1 MLDLGAQFDDIYAVE
16 IVLIKPAPPSPP
28 GGPPPQPPPLPNTPP
43 FPSPAPPK
51 PSPPPPSPPSP
62 PPVAC
67 STINND
73 YCDGSGGLINS
84 VYHSNNGICEDGL
97 PSTVNGKVNAEA
109 GGNVCHYG
117 KDISDC
123 GARDCSPGRRLDATV
138 GDFFDV
144 GWIDVYVS
152 RNLALYGTR
161 CSTLNST
168 SVVGNSVLMRC
179 TEDGFN
185 SQGRYVYV
193 RSFESARMLRIDG
206 VKVYQNADARRRL
219 EGGAQEDEQ
228 EDAPQAEEHRHEE
241 EPPEKEAGVDH
252 EQAHSDIHNTQ
263 MARLSADMVNL
274 TTTVCQERI
283 RNPSVAFDSRRA
295 AAILWAELDEK
306 TSSTSCFDCV
316 TMKTSNCTKWFA
328 HNYGLSGDTGPHAE
342 RIRRLRQSMEN
353 DAPERVRKLEEG
365 VASSCCR
372 RNRVTNVKT
381 CKKEYCHNVFK
392 QQANQRM
399 GHILRRMHEKGH
411 VDLSVEQRV
420 AVDVV
425 APHLHSDPRCQADT
439 PGGNRKD
446 KHITET
452 ECIASSLVN
461 HIADKHG
468 LSKDSVDK
476 ELEKYGLSIAK
487 MIAQPFKVASTASAT
502 MSNFKSDPQFAA
514 AAAKLKERRRRAEE
528 MSPAG
533 QRRALRQSSRPRGR
547 ALKDARTAVQQTAAA
562 SAASGETQSA
572 TKPSSRTPPGAFK
585 STRSV
590 KKTFGN
596 WMTNVSHFVRDVHK
610 TAERNRAS
618 SLMPQV
624 HQSSPPPVTT
634 VMGDT
639 IAAVVSS
646 DGSVVNT
653 VARSANSLGGIVQR
667 GQEVMAKV
675 AKTERQRA
683 EAPQVSKRKL
693 SESAI
698 ESFYSAVDAR
708 LERYVST
715 KKPVR
720 NGRRLSADDVGFT
733 APRDHVKEYGWIAGA
748 ADWKQVLAD
757 AHRASRK
764 LVERHDYTLDHIQ
777 RTGHL
782 PSGPVLDQH
791 KTGMGILD
799 LNAPPSTVGNM
810 FRRLHAWVTNRH
822 KSEPNRRVH
831 SRRMDEAWATPR
843 KDGPEVQHSAF
854 LAAVGATIAGGD
866 PLDAVWET
874 LETGNHHTRSR
885 MRKLSDSVLGAA
897 ASVPLMGTS
906 MSNKYS
912 SYQGTDGGVHWF
924 NEIVRYVVY
933 DVFLCYLY
941 DPDETG
947 PRGDFGDGTEI
958 KVHRSRKMCYP
969 MSTLHCPSHSMSHT
983 PSQR

>member
-1 MLDLGAQFDDIYAVE
+1 MCAG
-16 IVLIKPAPPSPP
+16 
-28 GGPPPQPPPLPNTPP
+28 
-43 FPSPAPPK
+43 
-51 PSPPPPSPPSP
+51 
-62 PPVAC
+62 
-67 STINND
+67 
-73 YCDGSGGLINS
+73 
-84 VYHSNNGICEDGL
+84 EDGF

-109 GGNVCHYG
+109 GGNVCEYG

-123 GARDCSPGRRLDATV
+123 GARDCSAGRRLDATV

-161 CSTLNST
+161 CSTLNTT

-206 VKVYQNADARRRL
+206 VKVYQVSNHTDSGRRRL

-228 EDAPQAEEHRHEE
+228 DAAPEAEEHRHEE
-241 EPPEKEAGVDH
+241 EPPEKHPGVDH
-252 EQAHSDIHNTQ
+252 DQAHGDMHNTR
-263 MARLSADMVNL
+263 MDRLSADMVNL

-547 ALKDARTAVQQTAAA
+547 ALKDARTAVQETAAA
-562 SAASGETQSA
+562 SAASGETPSA

-675 AKTERQRA
+675 AKTERERA

-933 DVFLCYLY
+933 GALCFYSNSLSIIAHPPTHHLPHHDNGY
-941 DPDETG
+941 TRCVLRRCLPVLPLR
-947 PRGDFGDGTEI
+947 PRRDRVRG
-958 KVHRSRKMCYP
+958 
-969 MSTLHCPSHSMSHT
+969 
-983 PSQR
+983 

>member
-1 MLDLGAQFDDIYAVE
+1 VSVVVAQDV
-16 IVLIKPAPPSPP
+16 
-28 GGPPPQPPPLPNTPP
+28 T
-43 FPSPAPPK
+43 
-51 PSPPPPSPPSP
+51 
-62 PPVAC
+62 
-67 STINND
+67 
-73 YCDGSGGLINS
+73 
-84 VYHSNNGICEDGL
+84 
-97 PSTVNGKVNAEA
+97 
-109 GGNVCHYG
+109 
-117 KDISDC
+117 DC
-123 GARDCSPGRRLDATV
+123 GARDCSAGRRLETTV

-161 CSTLNST
+161 CSTLNTT

-206 VKVYQNADARRRL
+206 VRVYQNEDARRRL

-228 EDAPQAEEHRHEE
+228 EDAPQAEEHRHED

-252 EQAHSDIHNTQ
+252 EQAHSDMHNTQ
-263 MARLSADMVNL
+263 MDRLSADMVNL

-316 TMKTSNCTKWFA
+316 TMKNSNCTKWFA
-328 HNYGLSGDTGPHAE
+328 HNYGLNGDTGPHAE

-372 RNRVTNVKT
+372 RNLRTNVKT

-425 APHLHSDPRCQADT
+425 APHLHSDHRCQTDT
-439 PGGNRKD
+439 PGGKRKD

-502 MSNFKSDPQFAA
+502 MHNFKSDPQFAA
-514 AAAKLKERRRRAEE
+514 AAAKLKESRRRAEE
-528 MSPAG
+528 ASPAG

-547 ALKDARTAVQQTAAA
+547 ALKDARTAVQETAAA
-562 SAASGETQSA
+562 EAERGHASSS
-572 TKPSSRTPPGAFK
+572 TKPSAKPPSTFK

-590 KKTFGN
+590 KKAVGS

-624 HQSSPPPVTT
+624 HQSSPPTVTT
-634 VMGDT
+634 VVGDT

-653 VARSANSLGGIVQR
+653 VARSASSLGNIVQR
-667 GQEVMAKV
+667 GQEVLQKV
-675 AKTERQRA
+675 AKSERERA
-683 EAPQVSKRKL
+683 EAPAPTRRL
-693 SESAI
+693 SEDAI

-708 LERYVST
+708 LDAHVKS
-715 KKPVR
+715 KKPMR
-720 NGRRLSADDVGFT
+720 NGRRLDAKDVGFT
-733 APRDHVKEYGWIAGA
+733 PPKEHVEEYGWIAGA
-748 ADWKQVLAD
+748 ADWKHVLAE

-782 PSGPVLDQH
+782 PSGPVLDEH
-791 KTGMGILD
+791 KTGLGILD

-810 FRRLHAWVTNRH
+810 FRKLHAWVTNKH

-831 SRRMDEAWATPR
+831 ARRMEEAWATPR

-866 PLDAVWET
+866 PIDAVWET

-924 NEIVRYVVY
+924 NEIVRYTVY

-947 PRGDFGDGTEI
+947 SGGDFGDGTEI

-969 MSTLHCPSHSMSHT
+969 MYAALPPTPHSTALTTCAFPCAQDSSRAYQDGT
-983 PSQR
+983 F